1 LSQEKILIL
10 DYSTDQSE
18 TPAIKRWL
26 PENSQVISYFINT
39 EKSFPNNLTDQGFS
53 HVIHSGSSLSITK
66 LAPFTEKAGKY
77 IRYCYQNRI
86 AQFGICYGH
95 QLICKALV
103 GEQAVRSSPKGM
115 EAGWQRV
122 QLTAAGIETFGV
134 KEYEHVWQHHFDEVI
149 ALPKGSVLLATN
161 GHSQIQAFVNSGRRL
176 LGTQFHPE
184 FDRETGNKMF
194 EQDKALLKKHGY
206 DCNEIITGAPS
217 FETGKVVFGY
227 FLAL

>member
-1 LSQEKILIL
+1 MSQKKILIL

-26 PENSQVISYFINT
+26 PENSQAISYFINT
-39 EKSFPNNLTDQGFS
+39 EKSFPDNLTDQGFS

-77 IRYCYQNRI
+77 IRYCYQNGI

-122 QLTAAGIETFGV
+122 QLTAAGIEALGV
-134 KEYEHVWQHHFDEVI
+134 KEYERVWQHHFDEVI

-161 GHSQIQAFVNSGRRL
+161 RHSQIQAFVNSSRRL

-184 FDRETGNKMF
+184 FDRETGNKIF

-217 FETGKVVFGY
+217 FETGNVVFGY
-227 FLAL
+227 FFSL